1 MAQCAK
7 SLKVPILSWYSHSLC
22 KVMQLIQFLAQLDVS
37 LRWPKDLF
45 FLRFWKKNL
54 ATKIYSTKICIYNQQ
69 EIDWKCFQVDPIRST
84 NWKLSLKLGKL
95 FFFFLLL
102 WAISKHKNDL
112 GHLKE
117 TSNWAK
123 NWISCITFHKEW
135 EYQLKIG
142 TFKLLAH
149 TYRPWA
155 TLNNSVEN

>member
-1 MAQCAK
+1 M
-7 SLKVPILSWYSHSLC
+7 
-22 KVMQLIQFLAQLDVS
+22 
-37 LRWPKDLF
+37 
-45 FLRFWKKNL
+45 
-54 ATKIYSTKICIYNQQ
+54 
-69 EIDWKCFQVDPIRST
+69 
-84 NWKLSLKLGKL
+84 SLKLGKP

-135 EYQLKIG
+135 EYQLKVGI
-142 TFKLLAH
+142 FKLLAH

-155 TLNNSVEN
+155 TLLHSFVFHGKMKQDCEKIGLSFFYQALLENENRTMTLQLQEIKMESFSAVKITLLLEKRLILKYPT